1 MTAAP
6 PSSLRERKKRRTRQ
20 ALIDTALEL
29 FTRRG
34 FGGVTLDELCEEVEV
49 SKRTFFRTFTSKE
62 DVAMAPDQDLWRAFL
77 EELETVDPGGRPLV
91 ELGRDALL
99 AALERMDDEGW
110 TRRLLLSRRLAERT
124 PSMGAHGLQFC
135 EATTQEA
142 LEILDRRF
150 GLGAPGDLR
159 PRLAVDMLI
168 AAFRGA
174 VAGWAAQVGGAVGEA
189 GVAGVAGVGVAD
201 VAGVA
206 GVAGVADV
214 ARVAGVGVADVAGVA
229 GVGLAGVADV
239 AGVADRV
246 EPPPRQDLAVRLRV
260 EPPSRQDLAVRL
272 CAAVAALPG
281 SLALTTGPAAD
292 DEPAVS

>member
-6 PSSLRERKKRRTRQ
+6 NSSLRERKKRRTRQ
-20 ALIDTALEL
+20 TLIDTALEL

-77 EELETVDPGGRPLV
+77 EELETADPAAGLPVV

-99 AALERMDDEGW
+99 AALARMDDEGW
-110 TRRLLLSRRLAERT
+110 ARRMLLSRRLAERT

-142 LEILDRRF
+142 LGILHRRF

-159 PRLAVDMLI
+159 PRLAVDMLV
-168 AAFRGA
+168 AAFHGA
-174 VAGWAAQVGGAVGEA
+174 LASWVAQAEEAHGAGRAEPPAAGE
-189 GVAGVAGVGVAD
+189 
-201 VAGVA
+201 
-206 GVAGVADV
+206 
-214 ARVAGVGVADVAGVA
+214 
-229 GVGLAGVADV
+229 L
-239 AGVADRV
+239 ADR
-246 EPPPRQDLAVRLRV
+246 LR
-260 EPPSRQDLAVRL
+260 E
-272 CAAVAALPG
+272 AVAALPA
-281 SLALTTGPAAD
+281 SLALTAASGGD
-292 DEPAVS
+292 GGDGG

>member
-1 MTAAP
+1 MPLSGKSAQVASSLTVTLFAVTAAP
-6 PSSLRERKKRRTRQ
+6 NSSLRERKKRRTRQ

-77 EELETVDPGGRPLV
+77 EELETADPGALPVV

-110 TRRLLLSRRLAERT
+110 ARRMLLSRRLAERT

-142 LEILDRRF
+142 LAILDRRF
-150 GLGAPGDLR
+150 GLGGPDDLR

-174 VAGWAAQVGGAVGEA
+174 LASW
-189 GVAGVAGVGVAD
+189 
-201 VAGVA
+201 
-206 GVAGVADV
+206 V
-214 ARVAGVGVADVAGVA
+214 ARADEADAEDGSGGFELPTAGELVD
-229 GVGLAGVADV
+229 
-239 AGVADRV
+239 
-246 EPPPRQDLAVRLRV
+246 RLR
-260 EPPSRQDLAVRL
+260 E
-272 CAAVAALPG
+272 AVAALPG
-281 SLALTTGPAAD
+281 GLALTVTPH
-292 DEPAVS
+292 